1 MGKKEPSTRSYVPYR
16 EELILYHGQPA
27 ERIKVPKEKDEK
39 MSGYASWESIDVL
52 QAEID
57 RLEDRI
63 ERLERELE
71 ELKIPEPPS
80 QISRQGPYVPRRLK

>member
-1 MGKKEPSTRSYVPYR
+1 MGKKEPSTRSYVPYE

-27 ERIKVPKEKDEK
+27 ERIKVPVKENK
-39 MSGYASWESIDVL
+39 MEEDWGPLLDGL
-52 QAEID
+52 QEQIY

-63 ERLERELE
+63 DKLERELG